1 MGAYCSYQLLLQCHI
16 LFDTPSNF
24 LIVLIFELLSDDNDN
39 DNDNDDDDDGD
50 DNDDDKDDKDKDD
63 KDDKDKDD
71 KDDGHVSVVTF

>member
-39 DNDNDDDDDGD
+39 DKDDKDNDNDDDDN
-50 DNDDDKDDKDKDD
+50 DN
-63 KDDKDKDD
+63 DKDD
-71 KDDGHVSVVTF
+71 KDDGNVSVVITF